1 VSIVPIGLRAESLTV
16 VIVGG
21 GEVGA
26 RKAAAFLDAGAR
38 VKIVDPHPGE
48 LLRARRT
55 SSLELIEREFTE
67 SDVDSGELVIAATG
81 DAAVNARVADA
92 CRSRKRLCN
101 RADEPA
107 DGTFETLA
115 THRSGPLT
123 IGVSAGGVPGA
134 ASRIRDEIG
143 KRFDSRYADAID
155 RLRRV
160 RESRRSAGDWPRV
173 ADVVLAQ
180 DFCDAVEAG
189 AISGRL
195 SQWD

>member
-1 VSIVPIGLRAESLTV
+1 MSIVPIGIRAESLTV

-38 VKIVDPHPGE
+38 VKIVDPQVSDV
-48 LLRARRT
+48 LRGRST
-55 SSLELIEREFTE
+55 PSLELIEREFTE
-67 SDVDSGELVIAATG
+67 SDVDGGELVIAATD

-101 RADEPA
+101 RADDPA
-107 DGTFETLA
+107 DGSFETLA
-115 THRSGPLT
+115 VHRTGPLT
-123 IGVSAGGVPGA
+123 VGVSAAGVPGA

-143 KRFDSRYADAID
+143 KRFDSRYADAIES
-155 RLRRV
+155 LRRL

>member
-1 VSIVPIGLRAESLTV
+1 MSIVPIGVRAESLTV
-16 VIVGG
+16 VVVGG

-26 RKAAAFLDAGAR
+26 RKAGAFLDAGAR
-38 VKIVDPHPGE
+38 VRVVDPRVSDD
-48 LLRARRT
+48 LRNRAT
-55 SSLELIEREFTE
+55 PSLELIEREFTE
-67 SDVDSGELVIAATG
+67 SDVEAGEIVIAATG

-101 RADEPA
+101 RADDPA
-107 DGTFETLA
+107 DGSFETLA
-115 THRSGPLT
+115 IHRSGPLT

-143 KRFDSRYADAID
+143 KRFDSRYGEAIETIL
-155 RLRRV
+155 RLRA
-160 RESRRSAGDWPRV
+160 SRRTAGDWPRV

-189 AISGRL
+189 AISGRV